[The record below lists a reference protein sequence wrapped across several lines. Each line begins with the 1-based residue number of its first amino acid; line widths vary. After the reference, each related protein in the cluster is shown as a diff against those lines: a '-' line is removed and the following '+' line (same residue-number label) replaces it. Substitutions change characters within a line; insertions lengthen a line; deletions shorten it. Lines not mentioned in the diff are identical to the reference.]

1 MEQGHLKSKSGMT
14 LAEALAALLLVSMTA
29 LVIGGGILML
39 KRTTKAA
46 SEQAEAQQVL
56 TLTAECLTK
65 ELSDAREVQTDESGN
80 WLFFSGKRDAWL
92 CLESDAEQGICLM
105 DLVSGTQ
112 STLLPE
118 TVMDGAWY
126 TDFESCVYEDAC
138 FIVTGL
144 TVYPRQGRETETP
157 TVEAMLP
164 ELVIRAVNLE
174 IDELE

>member
-46 SEQAEAQQVL
+46 SVQAGAQQVL
-56 TLTAECLTK
+56 TLTAERLTE
-65 ELSDAREVQTDESGN
+65 ELSDARDVQIEPSGEL
-80 WLFFSGKRDAWL
+80 LFFSGKRDTWL
-92 CLESDAEQGICLM
+92 CLEADEERGICLV
-105 DLVSGTQ
+105 DFVSGKQ

-118 TVMDGAWY
+118 AMMDGQFY
-126 TDFESCVYEDAC
+126 VDFESYVYEDAC

-144 TVYPRQGRETETP
+144 AVYPRQIGEK
-157 TVEAMLP
+157 EAEIPKASLP

-174 IDELE
+174 Q